1 MVWSG
6 LVLFGL
12 VWSGLVW
19 FGLVEQ
25 FSAWEESTKLKI
37 SMVLFIIIFIF
48 IIDFVKFGTWNGRPS
63 LGIWDLTKVFAGSK
77 KKKYEK
83 FLLRQKSEVRPLKS
97 EKLKIVLVISH
108 KSRCFNRFGAF
119 WSIFHMIKFEH

>member
-48 IIDFVKFGTWNGRPS
+48 IIDFVKFASWNGRPS
-63 LGIWDLTKVFAGSK
+63 LAIWDLTKVFAGRK
-77 KKKYEK
+77 K
-83 FLLRQKSEVRPLKS
+83 Q
-97 EKLKIVLVISH
+97 
-108 KSRCFNRFGAF
+108 
-119 WSIFHMIKFEH
+119 